1 MHTLLME
8 NRSPCVIGFS
18 LTHGGKGRSV
28 QEDTKLSLFT
38 LAEEKTI
45 PCLPVK
51 KKKRQECLPKICAVW
66 VMGEGAGL
74 GGNANR
80 N

>member
-51 KKKRQECLPKICAVW
+51 KKKDKSVCPKSVLY
-66 VMGEGAGL
+66 GL
-74 GGNANR
+74 R
-80 N
+80 EKELI